1 MVGVSVSYCQMVR
14 TAGVIN
20 STAEYE
26 GHTSGWDIRHKV
38 DRCRAD
44 AVTRAGL
51 QQPCRSTDNYRV
63 LLWKTPYGGTVCAYA
78 YHLQCKTIRAAR
90 LQLSCLH
97 HQIVRLKTR
106 RRRQINHL
114 KASVPTKNCDQPQG
128 RDDQAEVIWLDGA
141 EEL

>member
-1 MVGVSVSYCQMVR
+1 M
-14 TAGVIN
+14 N
-20 STAEYE
+20 P
-26 GHTSGWDIRHKV
+26 GHTSGWNIRHEV
-38 DRCRAD
+38 DRGRAG

-51 QQPCRSTDNYRV
+51 QQPRQSTHRV
-63 LLWKTPYGGTVCAYA
+63 LWKTPYGGTVCAYA

-128 RDDQAEVIWLDGA
+128 RDDQAEVIRLDGA